1 MEIIEWTHTPST
13 GVPAIIM
20 SWWSVST
27 SSSGSRL
34 SINFKLYTTTSVPT
48 NTQYSDLT
56 ASPDTIWWTAM
67 ISFQTKCCKNQP
79 LGPSIFLNCRN
90 SCSSFLK
97 GEYLKMSSVSVAY
110 FSVSWVRGCWVFTSQ
125 LGNGTITYENRPKAL
140 RDLLFAQTES
150 LSMMLHQVLTSSRP
164 SSSWNV
170 RDKNKHVNLS
180 SFLVK
185 RMKSFP
191 IRMEPL
197 KETRTFMYKNIN
209 NELIGFQEKSND
221 TYDFNPFPYWPMWV
235 DSGKRLLDLP
245 NWMTWVASPIQNS
258 SVVIIVVYEI
268 LRKNAC
274 ILWYEGFGFLSFTH
288 WGPFQCHHQ
297 ENTA

>member
-1 MEIIEWTHTPST
+1 MDSHSLYGRPGHHNVLVVRLHIQL
-13 GVPAIIM
+13 
-20 SWWSVST
+20 
-27 SSSGSRL
+27 RL
-34 SINFKLYTTTSVPT
+34 SVIHQLQIINY
-48 NTQYSDLT
+48 NQCAYEH
-56 ASPDTIWWTAM
+56 TILRFNGLNRHNL
-67 ISFQTKCCKNQP
+67 INRPSFQTKCCKNQP

-125 LGNGTITYENRPKAL
+125 LGNGTITYENRPKAF
-140 RDLLFAQTES
+140 RDLLFAQTER
-150 LSMMLHQVLTSSRP
+150 LYMMLHHQLLTSSRP

-209 NELIGFQEKSND
+209 NEIMAVRQ
-221 TYDFNPFPYWPMWV
+221 FP
-235 DSGKRLLDLP
+235 
-245 NWMTWVASPIQNS
+245 
-258 SVVIIVVYEI
+258 
-268 LRKNAC
+268 RKV
-274 ILWYEGFGFLSFTH
+274 
-288 WGPFQCHHQ
+288 
-297 ENTA
+297 